1 MFKGL
6 KCAILASLAAVLLFG
21 SVAGTSAKDAPQP
34 APAAAPPTNAA
45 VFKPNFIGD
54 FPPEAI
60 AAWDKVN
67 DALLRH
73 LTLTVDVEVNVEWKA
88 IDGGYIGMG
97 GSLGSQMDFPNAAFA
112 GTWYPISLANQIA
125 GTRLAPGP
133 DVGVDMSSIVPWDFS
148 GNPPQAL
155 KNGTNDYVTTL
166 MHEILHGMGFSGTA
180 AWTDGIGTLGD
191 SDGVVD
197 PDRKSL
203 AERKFAHLSTTEA
216 ALRGSPFLCVLAPV
230 SDQFAVPEKPLIFA
244 RATAAAHTSRQSTI
258 TATGLAV
265 WDQFV
270 VDGAGNLL
278 TNEAVYANGSEDLG
292 KALTSS
298 DLFWNGAG
306 GLTANSGKPVKLYA
320 PAEWSGPSSYSHLD
334 DATYDGGPDS
344 ILTSA
349 GEKMPNIEL
358 GPRVIGM
365 LGDMGWKMH

>member
-1 MFKGL
+1 MFKGF
-6 KCAILASLAAVLLFG
+6 KFAALAVIAGVLLLG
-21 SVAGTSAKDAPQP
+21 GVTSANARVIPQP
-34 APAAAPPTNAA
+34 AAPAQRQTTAA

-67 DALLRH
+67 AALLRH
-73 LTLTVDVEVNVEWKA
+73 ITLVVDVEVNVEWKA
-88 IDGGYIGMG
+88 IENGYIGMG
-97 GSLGSQMDFPNAAFA
+97 GSLGSQMDFPNAAFP

-133 DVGVDMSSIVPWDFS
+133 DVGVDMNSDGPWDYS

-155 KNGTNDYVTTL
+155 KNGVNDYVTTL

-180 AWTDGIGTLGD
+180 AWADGIGTLGD
-191 SDGVVD
+191 SDGIVD
-197 PDRKSL
+197 LDRKTRV
-203 AERKFAHLSTTEA
+203 EQKFAHLSTAEA
-216 ALRGSPFLCVLAPV
+216 ARRGSPFLCVLAPV
-230 SDQFAVPEKPLIFA
+230 SDQFETPEKPLTFTRPA
-244 RATAAAHTSRQSTI
+244 AKATNVSTT

-265 WDQFV
+265 WDHFI

-278 TNEAVYANGSEDLG
+278 TNEEVYPNGSEDLG
-292 KALTSS
+292 KALTGN
-298 DLFWNGAG
+298 DLYWNGSA
-306 GLTANSGKPVKLYA
+306 GLTANSGKPVKIYA
-320 PAEWSGPSSYSHLD
+320 PKEWVGPSSYSHLD

-358 GPRVIGM
+358 GPRVVGM
-365 LGDMGWKMH
+365 LGDMGWQVH

>member
-6 KCAILASLAAVLLFG
+6 KFIIVAALAAVLLFG
-21 SVAGTSAKDAPQP
+21 SVASTSAKEAPRP

-73 LTLTVDVEVNVEWKA
+73 LTLTVDVEVNIEWKH
-88 IDGGYIGMG
+88 IDGGFIGMG

-133 DVGVDMSSIVPWDFS
+133 DVGVDMNSDGPWDYS
-148 GNPPQAL
+148 GDPPKAL
-155 KNGTNDYVTTL
+155 KNGVNDYVTTL

-180 AWTDGIGTLGD
+180 AWSDGIGTLGD
-191 SDGVVD
+191 SDGIVD
-197 PDRKSL
+197 PDRKSV
-203 AERKFAHLSTTEA
+203 ADRKFAHLSTAEA
-216 ALRGSPFLCVLAPV
+216 ARTSSPFLCVLAPA
-230 SDQFAVPEKPLIFA
+230 SEQFATPEKPVTFA
-244 RATAAAHTSRQSTI
+244 RTTAAAQTPRQST
-258 TATGLAV
+258 TTTTGLAV
-265 WDQFV
+265 WDQFI
-270 VDGAGNLL
+270 VDGTGNLL
-278 TNEAVYANGSEDLG
+278 INEAVYSNGSEDLG
-292 KALTSS
+292 KALTGN
-298 DLFWNGAG
+298 DLYWNGAG
-306 GLTANSGKPVKLYA
+306 GLTANAGKPVKIYA
-320 PAEWSGPSSYSHLD
+320 PDKWVGPSSYSHLD

-358 GPRVIGM
+358 GPRVVGM
-365 LGDMGWKMH
+365 LGDMGWKTH